1 MTCRQEGQS
10 KAEELAAKDLRAE
23 LEEKERKHFLKAKG
37 HSFEGAHDTG
47 LGGGSLCGPG
57 ACITRWVRAW
67 GHLPVQ
73 GLARC
78 TGFAAQDESLP
89 CLWCAEERQQDLRLL
104 EDSSHARE
112 GPARTLMPSA
122 ADADDE
128 DDSDAASSSDDDDD
142 DEVGRLV
149 GLFVGLFWP
158 PSKGPAAGRP
168 TLQTGVGQPSSSL
181 HRLCSR
187 GVSDLFRG
195 REAPAGPTGRRSQF
209 QTQLLR
215 QNPGAVPPQDE
226 EAELLAELARIKAER
241 AEEAAKAAAAD
252 AAAEAAAAQE
262 EFLRGNPLLKDKLQV
277 GRWWGGGEIATG
289 GWLMRSLAGLAG
301 PCGPAGPMRSRGG
314 RRSVSPMPCSSLQQ
328 ARRRRPRSL
337 SLAHRERRA
346 RLP

>member
-37 HSFEGAHDTG
+37 HSFEGAHGTG

-215 QNPGAVPPQDE
+215 QNPGAVP
-226 EAELLAELARIKAER
+226 
-241 AEEAAKAAAAD
+241 
-252 AAAEAAAAQE
+252 
-262 EFLRGNPLLKDKLQV
+262 LR
-277 GRWWGGGEIATG
+277 
-289 GWLMRSLAGLAG
+289 MR
-301 PCGPAGPMRSRGG
+301 
-314 RRSVSPMPCSSLQQ
+314 RRSCW
-328 ARRRRPRSL
+328 L
-337 SLAHRERRA
+337 SW
-346 RLP
+346 PG